1 MRAMRT
7 AHIHVAHIHVAHIH
21 VAHIHVLVLCSHLEG
36 VNSCSRVEVT
46 LIVALIVALIKHV
59 SLMRLPAF
67 AASNANPKARL
78 CLDRLKNQR
87 A

>member
-1 MRAMRT
+1 MLAMRT

-46 LIVALIVALIKHV
+46 LIVALIKHV